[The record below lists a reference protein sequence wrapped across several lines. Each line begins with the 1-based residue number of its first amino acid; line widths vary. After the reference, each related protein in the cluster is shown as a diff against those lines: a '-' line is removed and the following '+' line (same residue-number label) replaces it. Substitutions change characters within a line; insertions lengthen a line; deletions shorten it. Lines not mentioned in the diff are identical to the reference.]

1 MPKEPV
7 TYVIYIISK
16 SCQVAALE
24 VVIPPQISDKFST
37 KDISVGEGG
46 QAKFFCSAAG
56 HPTPTITWRR
66 QPEGRKVISSQTM
79 GDNKKG
85 MNIFATEVECSQG

>member
-1 MPKEPV
+1 MG
-7 TYVIYIISK
+7 
-16 SCQVAALE
+16 ALE

-46 QAKFFCSAAG
+46 QAKFFCSATG
-56 HPTPTITWRR
+56 HPTPSITWRR
-66 QPEGRKVISSQTM
+66 QPEGRKVISSKTM

-85 MNIFATEVECSQG
+85 MKISVTEEV